1 VLDKRP
7 DGSIRRRSEGGV
19 RFVPMRPGK

>member
-1 VLDKRP
+1 VIDKRA
-7 DGSIRRRSEGGV
+7 DGSLKRRSEGGV